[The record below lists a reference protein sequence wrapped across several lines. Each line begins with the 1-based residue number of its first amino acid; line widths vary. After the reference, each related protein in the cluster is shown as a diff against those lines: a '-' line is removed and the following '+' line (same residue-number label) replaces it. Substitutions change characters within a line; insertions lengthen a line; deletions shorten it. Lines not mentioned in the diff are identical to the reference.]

1 MKMLGRATKWGYR
14 SPFRSAKKR
23 MNNIEERTWQED
35 LALEAAQELEA
46 QAEEQE
52 MLGHQNK
59 FDNHWVVKYLEDHE
73 NS

>member
-1 MKMLGRATKWGYR
+1 
-14 SPFRSAKKR
+14 